1 MKRFHQLKFLF
12 SSLRKWIEKE
22 FKHSNLVA
30 AALYDLHSSY
40 LASYGNYK
48 ISSQELSLLCGER
61 YLSDDGYHCPV
72 PEKLKQ
78 NARRIFDAIFQ
89 TSGDVKFNPSA
100 WCDIRR
106 FIVPLLDQPSSV
118 TGSPE
123 GCGSCGMAIVF
134 VIRDV
139 CNENTEPFS

>member
-1 MKRFHQLKFLF
+1 M
-12 SSLRKWIEKE
+12 
-22 FKHSNLVA
+22 
-30 AALYDLHSSY
+30 
-40 LASYGNYK
+40 
-48 ISSQELSLLCGER
+48 
-61 YLSDDGYHCPV
+61 SDDGYHCPV

-78 NARRIFDAIFQ
+78 NARRIYDAIFQ

-123 GCGSCGMAIVF
+123 GCGDLGYLYLAEAEPKNLHIKTYA
-134 VIRDV
+134 DV
-139 CNENTEPFS
+139 KNSVDDV